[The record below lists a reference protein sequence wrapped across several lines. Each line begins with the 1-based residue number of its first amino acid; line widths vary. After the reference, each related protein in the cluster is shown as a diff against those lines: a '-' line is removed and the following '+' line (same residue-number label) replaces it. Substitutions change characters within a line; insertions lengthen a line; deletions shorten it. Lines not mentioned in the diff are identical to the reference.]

1 LLIFFLYAKTVNFT
15 RLYNKK
21 LLAKSMESERDGNIF
36 LVKKLKHPHTTQ
48 NKDTVI
54 LINFNCKT
62 INEKI

>member
-1 LLIFFLYAKTVNFT
+1 
-15 RLYNKK
+15 
-21 LLAKSMESERDGNIF
+21 MESERDGNIF